1 MQDQSSINFAV
12 TTITISFP
20 LFSESRFLAKP
31 PNNGIFPIIGILVLA
46 SLSSLPSLTV
56 GNYVGLP
63 VKKDHQ
69 NEIWPSAKGC
79 FAAHSSGLN

>member
-1 MQDQSSINFAV
+1 MMA
-12 TTITISFP
+12 
-20 LFSESRFLAKP
+20 
-31 PNNGIFPIIGILVLA
+31 
-46 SLSSLPSLTV
+46 SLTV

>member
-1 MQDQSSINFAV
+1 LRTAAISGPRSGPLIASRDRKNETGAGVAQARPVIRPVFPRRRTCYV
-12 TTITISFP
+12 T
-20 LFSESRFLAKP
+20 
-31 PNNGIFPIIGILVLA
+31 
-46 SLSSLPSLTV
+46 SLTV